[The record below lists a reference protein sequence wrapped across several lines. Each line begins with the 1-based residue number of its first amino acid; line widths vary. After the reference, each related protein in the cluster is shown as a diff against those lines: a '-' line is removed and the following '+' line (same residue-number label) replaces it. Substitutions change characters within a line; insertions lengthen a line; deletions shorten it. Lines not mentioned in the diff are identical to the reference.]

1 MSLWSLIVIVAAL
14 VLVVLY
20 IRLIVASKKEDR
32 ALLRCGSCQHWVR
45 HNPKGVMGTCFCRGF
60 NHGVDKPENGYC
72 DRACPRDT
80 KE

>member
-1 MSLWSLIVIVAAL
+1 MDEIGIAIVIVAAL
-14 VLVVLY
+14 VIVALY
-20 IRLIVASKKEDR
+20 ICLVKAGKKE
-32 ALLRCGSCQHWVR
+32 LLRCSSCRHWVR
-45 HNPKGVMGTCFCRGF
+45 YKPNGVVGTCFCRGF